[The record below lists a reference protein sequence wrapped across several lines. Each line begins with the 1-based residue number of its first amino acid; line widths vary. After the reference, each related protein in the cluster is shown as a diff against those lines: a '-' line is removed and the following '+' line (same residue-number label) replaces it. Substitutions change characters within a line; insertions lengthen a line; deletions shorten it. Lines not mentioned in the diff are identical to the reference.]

1 MIINRLNL
9 RSLYVAFSAA
19 FAGGLSQA
27 PSQFA
32 EIATQVP
39 STTGTEEYGW
49 LGQFPNVREWL
60 GDRVVN
66 SVLTHGYSIK
76 NKTYEVTVGVPRES
90 IEDDTFGLFTPM
102 MTEMGR
108 SVAAHPDQL
117 TFGLLSAGNATV
129 CYDGQ
134 YFFDTDHPVLD
145 ANGVSQSQSNTIA
158 GANPAWF
165 LLDTSRAIRPI
176 IFQNRKSP
184 NFVAK
189 TAETDDNV
197 FHSKEFVYGV
207 DARRN
212 VGYGFW
218 QMAQRSQ
225 ATLDEAGLTAAF
237 TAMTT
242 RTGDGGRPLGLRPTT
257 LVVPSGLE
265 FAAEKLLVALYGAG
279 GATNVLAGKAKVLT
293 SPWLT

>member
-1 MIINRLNL
+1 MIINSPNL
-9 RSLYVAFSAA
+9 RTLYIAFNAA
-19 FAGGLSQA
+19 FANGLGMA
-27 PSQFA
+27 PSQFDQ
-32 EIATQVP
+32 IATSVP

-49 LGQFPNVREWL
+49 LGQFPNMREWI

-66 SVLTHGYSIK
+66 SVKNHGYSVK
-76 NKTYEVTVGVPRES
+76 NKTFEVTVGVPREN
-90 IEDDTFGLFTPM
+90 IEDDTYGLFTPM

-108 SVAAHPDQL
+108 SVAAQPDQL
-117 TFGLLSAGNATV
+117 VFGLLGAANTTV

-134 YFFDTDHPVLD
+134 YYFDTDHPVTD
-145 ANGVSQSQSNTIA
+145 ANGVVQSQSNTIA
-158 GANPAWF
+158 GANPAWY
-165 LLDTSRAIRPI
+165 LLDASRALKPL

-189 TAETDDNV
+189 ANESDDNV
-197 FHSKEFVYGV
+197 FFQKEYVYGV

-212 VGYGFW
+212 VGLGFW

-242 RTGDGGRPLGLRPTT
+242 RTGDNGRPLGLRPTL
-257 LVVPSGLE
+257 LVVPPSLE
-265 FAAEKLLVALYGAG
+265 FAAEKLLVAIYGAN
-279 GATNVLAGKAKVLT
+279 GASNVFASKAKVLT
-293 SPWLT
+293 SPWLQ